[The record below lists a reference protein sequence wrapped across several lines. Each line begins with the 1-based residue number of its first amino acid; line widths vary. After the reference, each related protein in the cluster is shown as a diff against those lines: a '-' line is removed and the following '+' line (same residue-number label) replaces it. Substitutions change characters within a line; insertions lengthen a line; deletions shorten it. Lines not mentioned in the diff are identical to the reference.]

1 VTSISVAMTTCNGED
16 YVAEQLRSIAT
27 QTRPPDEVVICDDRS
42 TDRTLAVVESV
53 LAEAPFKVEVVTN
66 PARLG
71 VVANVEQAIRRTTGD
86 IIVLADQDDI
96 WRPERL
102 ARLEGIF
109 AARTQVDALFSD
121 AVIVDQWSK
130 PTGDRLWK
138 CIRFT
143 KRRHD
148 RWASDPVGVLLQGN
162 VVTGAS
168 LAFRASLISVIL
180 PIATSGWHDLWI
192 ATLIAATGRIDAID
206 EPLLAYRVHGH
217 NAAGVPGSARVERDR
232 RLAQPTER
240 LEALRQMESII
251 ERLEER
257 GFGHAPAVS
266 DLRAK
271 AHHLASRTR
280 LPVGVISRAF
290 AVARATAGR
299 RYHLYAAGFGS
310 ALFDLAYGGRLGLT
324 LQEVDRDAAC
334 DDRKST
340 SGTRGPVGPLR
351 S

>member
-1 VTSISVAMTTCNGED
+1 MTTCNGEKF
-16 YVAEQLRSIAT
+16 VAEQLRSIAA
-27 QTRPPDEVVICDDRS
+27 QSRPPNEVVICDDQS
-42 TDRTLAVVESV
+42 ADKTLAIVEGV
-53 LAEAPFKVEVVTN
+53 LTDVPFTVEVVRN
-66 PARLG
+66 PVRLG

-109 AARTQVDALFSD
+109 AARPQVDALFSD

-168 LAFRASLISVIL
+168 LAFRASLKSLIL
-180 PIATSGWHDLWI
+180 PIATTGWHDLWI
-192 ATLIAATGRIDAID
+192 AALVVATGQIDALD
-206 EPLLAYRVHGH
+206 EALLSYRTHGENTAGLPG
-217 NAAGVPGSARVERDR
+217 NARGERDR

-240 LEALRQMESII
+240 AEALRQMEALVV
-251 ERLEER
+251 RLEAHGLGEL
-257 GFGHAPAVS
+257 PAVG
-266 DLRAK
+266 RIRGK
-271 AHHLASRTR
+271 GKHLTVR
-280 LPVGVISRAF
+280 VGLSNNLGYRGYEI
-290 AVARATAGR
+290 ARSVVRGDYQCYSAGMR
-299 RYHLYAAGFGS
+299 S
-310 ALFDLAYGGRLGLT
+310 ALFDLAYGGRMK
-324 LQEVDRDAAC
+324 V
-334 DDRKST
+334 
-340 SGTRGPVGPLR
+340 PNP
-351 S
+351 